1 MHRQLHRRIATH
13 PAGYGRCESGVG
25 FDRRQG
31 GVRVRLWRWRRLRDV
46 LVVVSALSVV
56 VSACVSSAEDA
67 TTTSGVGALSTSTAV
82 TVDSSGP
89 TLVIVDYSPTVSDV
103 GGLMYLLSHPD
114 VEVIAISLPVTG
126 EAGCDLGFEVTLG
139 ILAMFGQDGIP
150 VACDAETPDHARP
163 WPSEFL
169 EGDENLSVGLPVST
183 VRVSQERA
191 SDMIARTAK
200 EAGRP
205 VVIYAVAPLT
215 NVARAF
221 DDHPK
226 LADDLERIVIM
237 GGAVNVPGNVE
248 GANAEWNLWVDVPAA
263 AAVIGS
269 GVPVTLVPLDATNF
283 VPIPPWYQRG
293 LSEAKQSDAIVYLDR
308 MVGLFP
314 AVTSGFFF
322 MWDELAA
329 SVAAGETYTTT
340 REMSVV
346 VVEGGPDDGNTASGE
361 GNQVTVAIGVDD
373 ADAFYANFL
382 STLAGSPV
390 KIGSTTAFVEADP
403 AIAQEMIVSVFDQDD
418 AGLEAIPFNSNQ
430 PQEEATTYRKFSL
443 AINGEL
449 IEASCEI
456 TDTWRAS
463 CVVVA
468 SDDLNLAFGTD
479 SYEEEWD
486 VSFDSGGITRIV
498 RTLTEE
504 DDAFFEWALGTYP
517 GICDSPAQ
525 CALALLD
532 LVDEY
537 NQLP

>member
-1 MHRQLHRRIATH
+1 V
-13 PAGYGRCESGVG
+13 SG
-25 FDRRQG
+25 
-31 GVRVRLWRWRRLRDV
+31 
-46 LVVVSALSVV
+46 LSVV
-56 VSACVSSAEDA
+56 VSACVSLAEDA
-67 TTTSGVGALSTSTAV
+67 TTTSGVEASTTFTAV

-89 TLVIVDYSPTVSDV
+89 TPVIVDYSPTVSDV
-103 GGLMYLLSHPD
+103 GGLMYLLAHPD
-114 VEVIAISLPVTG
+114 VDVIAISLPVTG
-126 EAGCDLGFEVTLG
+126 EAGCDLGLEITLG
-139 ILAMFGQDGIP
+139 ILTMFDQEGIP
-150 VACDAETPDHARP
+150 VACDPETPGHARP
-163 WPSEFL
+163 WPPEFL
-169 EGDENLSVGLPVST
+169 GGNENLSFGLPVST

-200 EAGRP
+200 EADRP

-221 DDHPK
+221 DDHPDQG
-226 LADDLERIVIM
+226 DDVERLVIM

-248 GANAEWNLWVDVPAA
+248 GANAEWNIWVDVSAA

-283 VPIPPWYQRG
+283 VPIPPWYQRA
-293 LSEAKQSDAIVYLDR
+293 LSEATQSDAIVYLDR
-308 MVGLFP
+308 IVDLIP

-340 REMSVV
+340 KEISIVV
-346 VVEGGPDDGNTASGE
+346 IESGPDDGKTASGG
-361 GNQVTVAIGVDD
+361 GNPVTVAVTVEDP
-373 ADAFYANFL
+373 DAFYADFL
-382 STLAGSPV
+382 STLAGSLV
-390 KIGSTTAFVEADP
+390 KVGSTTAFVEADP
-403 AIAQEMIVSVFDQDD
+403 AIAQEMIEAVFDLDD
-418 AGLEAIPFNSNQ
+418 RALEAIPFNSNQ
-430 PQEEATTYRKFSL
+430 PQDEAITYREFSL
-443 AINGEL
+443 ALNGEL

-456 TDTWRAS
+456 TDTWGAS

-468 SDDLNLAFGTD
+468 SDDLNFAFGTD
-479 SYEEEWD
+479 SYKEEWD
-486 VSFDSGGITRIV
+486 VSFDAGGITHLG

-504 DDAFFEWALGTYP
+504 DEAFFEWAFGTHA

-537 NQLP
+537 KQLP

>member
-1 MHRQLHRRIATH
+1 
-13 PAGYGRCESGVG
+13 
-25 FDRRQG
+25 
-31 GVRVRLWRWRRLRDV
+31 
-46 LVVVSALSVV
+46 VSALSVV
-56 VSACVSSAEDA
+56 VSACVSSAED

-114 VEVIAISLPVTG
+114 IEVIAISLPVTG

-139 ILAMFGQDGIP
+139 ILAMFDREDIP
-150 VACDAETPDHARP
+150 VACDPESPSHARS
-163 WPSEFL
+163 WPPEFL
-169 EGDENLSVGLPVST
+169 EGHEMLSSGLPAST
-183 VRVSQERA
+183 VTA
-191 SDMIARTAK
+191 SDEKASDLIFRAAM
-200 EAGRP
+200 EADEP

-221 DDHPK
+221 DDHPE
-226 LADDLERIVIM
+226 LADDVERIVIM

-248 GANAEWNLWVDVPAA
+248 GANAEWNLWVDVAAA

-283 VPIPPWYQRG
+283 VPIPGWYQRA

-308 MVGLFP
+308 MVRLFP

-329 SVAAGETYTTT
+329 SVAAGETHTTT

-346 VVEGGPDDGNTASGE
+346 VVEGGPDDGKTASGE
-361 GNQVTVAIGVDD
+361 GNQVTVAIGVND
-373 ADAFYANFL
+373 AEAFYANFL
-382 STLAGSPV
+382 STLAGSSV
-390 KIGSTTAFVEADP
+390 KVGSTAVLLEADP
-403 AIAQEMIVSVFDQDD
+403 AIAQEMIEAVFDQDN
-418 AGLEAIPFNSNQ
+418 APLEAIPFNSNQ
-430 PQEEATTYRKFSL
+430 PQEEATTYREFSL

-456 TDTWRAS
+456 TDTRSVLCAL
-463 CVVVA
+463 VA
-468 SDDLNLAFGTD
+468 SDDLNLALGTD
-479 SYEEEWD
+479 SYKEEWD

-498 RTLTEE
+498 RTLSKD
-504 DDAFFEWALGTYP
+504 DDAFFEWAFGTYP
-517 GICDSPAQ
+517 GICDSPSQ

-537 NQLP
+537 KQLP